1 MKNTSKIKTRKMYK
15 KSKYLLS
22 YIEKANKNI
31 ENNANRLYF
40 VANVLKKCSVENQ
53 LEGKRIWRKEEEQ
66 NRRKRKKI

>member
-1 MKNTSKIKTRKMYK
+1 MYK